1 MTEEERYLEAAR
13 IVAECKPSKLPYVLA
28 ILREGGI
35 EIEDR
40 PRMPSI
46 NKLKGAK
53 GKEKFLIESR
63 GEKDPEN
70 WRDTSDETVLAL
82 RAAFKRGMNISL
94 FSEASGINRSTVY
107 KLMSAA
113 SKLSEYSRKRILVGL
128 AAIEEKKEA

>member
-35 EIEDR
+35 EIEKD
-40 PRMPSI
+40 PKMPGI
-46 NKLKGAK
+46 HNLKWAK

-63 GEKDPEN
+63 GGKDPEN

-107 KLMSAA
+107 KFMNATSRLT
-113 SKLSEYSRKRILVGL
+113 EYSRKRILDGL
-128 AAIEEKKEA
+128 AAIEEKKEK